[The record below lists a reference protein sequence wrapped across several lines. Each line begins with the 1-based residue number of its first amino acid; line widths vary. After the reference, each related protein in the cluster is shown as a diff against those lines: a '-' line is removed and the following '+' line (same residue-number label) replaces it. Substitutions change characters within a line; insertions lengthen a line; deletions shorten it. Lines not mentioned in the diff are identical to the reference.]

1 MPDIKRV
8 IYSNPVT
15 VIVWE
20 DGTKTRSRCDE
31 SDVYDELTGFM
42 LCVFKKALSPKAMRK
57 MFNDYVYDIDS
68 NKIKWNSSPTWL
80 KEKENNVIH
89 GTMEDKAIIEDMKD
103 FLSWLLEDNKAYEKI
118 WGEYVF

>member
-8 IYSNPVT
+8 IYSDPVT

-80 KEKENNVIH
+80 KEEEKDVVH
-89 GTMEDKAIIEDMKD
+89 GTMDDKAIIEDMKD

>member
-42 LCVFKKALSPKAMRK
+42 LCVFKKALNPKAMRK

-80 KEKENNVIH
+80 KEEEKDVVH
-89 GTMEDKAIIEDMKD
+89 GTMDDKAIIEDMKD